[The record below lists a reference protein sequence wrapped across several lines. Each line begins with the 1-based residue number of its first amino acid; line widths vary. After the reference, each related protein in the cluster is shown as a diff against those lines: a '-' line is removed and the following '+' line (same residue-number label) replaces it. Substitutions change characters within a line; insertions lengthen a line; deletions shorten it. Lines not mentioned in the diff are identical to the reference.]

1 MLDSRLER
9 FEARSLSTRPDDARE
24 NEGAFASPK
33 PDAARASVDGAR
45 DMGAGLT
52 VGAYYLGIGRVY
64 VVSRVHQF
72 Q

>member
-45 DMGAGLT
+45 DTGAGLT
-52 VGAYYLGIGRVY
+52 VGA
-64 VVSRVHQF
+64 
-72 Q
+72 

>member
-24 NEGAFASPK
+24 NEGALASPK

-45 DMGAGLT
+45 DTGAGLT
-52 VGAYYLGIGRVY
+52 VGA
-64 VVSRVHQF
+64 
-72 Q
+72 